1 MAQAAEVEILKA
13 LTPGG
18 VGVWTLVFLCLI
30 TLIKGWPALKKIS
43 VEADGSL
50 RADLLARISDLEKQA
65 AQDRLAFTN
74 EMAAERKRCEEE
86 IRELRQEFDED
97 RRALNEQVSG
107 LLAAIR
113 QNSQSTAYMI
123 GEPDAVATTKASQ
136 KHRGEQP

>member
-1 MAQAAEVEILKA
+1 MAQATEVEILKA

-30 TLIKGWPALKKIS
+30 TLIRGWPVLKKIS

-50 RADLLARISDLEKQA
+50 RADLLKRISDLETQA
-65 AQDRLAFTN
+65 AQDRLAFAT
-74 EMAAERKRCEEE
+74 EMAAERKRCEDE
-86 IRELRQEFDED
+86 IRELRQEAEDE
-97 RRALNEQVSG
+97 RRALKEEVAG

-123 GEPDAVATTKASQ
+123 GEPEAVAVTGAARRN
-136 KHRGEQP
+136 RGEQP